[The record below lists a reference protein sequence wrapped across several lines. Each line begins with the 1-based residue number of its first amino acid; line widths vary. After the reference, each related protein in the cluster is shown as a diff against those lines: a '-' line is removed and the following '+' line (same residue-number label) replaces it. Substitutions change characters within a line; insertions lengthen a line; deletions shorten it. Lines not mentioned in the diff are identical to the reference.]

1 MFVVG
6 YCYTLPLQES
16 ILVEVF
22 YTTLFLLLFEFCLQ
36 LLIPGSIV
44 LWGHSLFLF
53 FLVCEERV
61 AEVIFSRFG
70 YILNLTG
77 EVRKP
82 RLSLDHKPSLR
93 ALEI

>member
-1 MFVVG
+1 MFLVG
-6 YCYTLPLQES
+6 YCYTLPSQEW

-22 YTTLFLLLFEFCLQ
+22 YATLFLLLFEFCLQ
-36 LLIPGSIV
+36 LLIPGSID
-44 LWGHSLFLF
+44 LCGYGLFLF

-70 YILNLTG
+70 YILNLT
-77 EVRKP
+77 EKVRKP

-93 ALEI
+93 ALER